1 VGPHAIRKAMIL
13 LGAIL
18 QRAAEGRRI
27 AYNPQRV
34 VRRAP
39 MPMGQEVRPLAPI
52 TIERMRAAAA
62 SEREA
67 AILSVLGYAGLRPGE
82 LRILRGATSGAGLCW

>member
-1 VGPHAIRKAMIL
+1 MTL

-18 QRAAEGRRI
+18 QRAAEGQRI
-27 AYNPQRV
+27 PYNPQRV

-39 MPMGQEVRPLAPI
+39 LPMAQEVRPLAPV
-52 TIERMRAAAA
+52 TVERMPAAA

-67 AILSVLGYAGLRPGE
+67 AILSVLAYARVCGQV
-82 LRILRGATSGAGLCW
+82 SAGPALA